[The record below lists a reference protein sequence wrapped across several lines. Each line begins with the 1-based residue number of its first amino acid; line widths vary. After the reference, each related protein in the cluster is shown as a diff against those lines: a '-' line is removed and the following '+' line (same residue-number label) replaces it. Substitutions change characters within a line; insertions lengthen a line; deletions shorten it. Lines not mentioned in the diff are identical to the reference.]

1 MSIAQ
6 TKQKFVGPHE
16 GRELEL
22 MLSGKKPLSMFVE
35 PVGTEFEYFPEK
47 EFKSLVAT
55 GKIVKRVSVEP
66 ITGPQGKESQIRRVL
81 YAPPQEAWRIDAVL
95 LVQTLYDSLSPGW
108 RPDLERVIGLLLGY
122 DRADI
127 ERYIDLI
134 AAARNRATQSEER

>member
-35 PVGTEFEYFPEK
+35 PVGTEFEYFP
-47 EFKSLVAT
+47 
-55 GKIVKRVSVEP
+55 VSVEP

>member
-1 MSIAQ
+1 MSKEH

-22 MLSGKKPLSMFVE
+22 MLSGRKPLSMFVE
-35 PVGTEFEYFPEK
+35 PVDSEFEYFPEE
-47 EFKSLVAT
+47 EFDSLVAN

-66 ITGPQGKESQIRRVL
+66 ITDPQGKESQIRRVL
-81 YAPPQEAWRIDAVL
+81 YARPQEAWRIDAVL
-95 LVQTLYDSLSPGW
+95 LVQALYNSLSPGW

-134 AAARNRATQSEER
+134 AARNQATQSE